1 MSKCIKLAVFIFF
14 AAFVFGFTY
23 NNSIAAM
30 VTPQDYIDTL
40 NKLGKSN
47 PEMLKTKERFIELPA
62 EKKQRFMKY
71 MTDPVV
77 LKEIL
82 QAMCSQSKKVELYGG
97 DIVVTNT
104 ETTEEIE
111 ASEYIEPKDFS
122 DVLTSFLIEE
132 AVAAPVV
139 KDYKVTHQQ
148 EVKVLGLNINSVYN
162 WVLYKSKNNKEVT
175 QIISG
180 GSYAHAAAPFYI
192 IDKITEE
199 RYIFRNKAH
208 NCVKY
213 KYAPFVT
220 PWTTTKVVHHD
231 IIGNAAGGSSYR
243 LWHS

>member
-1 MSKCIKLAVFIFF
+1 MSKCIKLAVFTFF
-14 AAFVFGFTY
+14 AAFFWGVTY
-23 NNSIAAM
+23 NNPTAAM
-30 VTPQDYIDTL
+30 VTPQDYIDSL
-40 NKLGKSN
+40 SKLGKSN
-47 PEMLKTKERFIELPA
+47 PEMLKTKERFIEFPA
-62 EKKQRFMKY
+62 EKKQKFMKY
-71 MTDPVV
+71 INDPVV
-77 LKEIL
+77 LEEIL
-82 QAMCSQSKKVELYGG
+82 QAMCSQSKKIELYGG

-104 ETTEEIE
+104 EIIEEIE
-111 ASEYIEPKDFS
+111 ASEYIETKSFS
-122 DVLTSFLIEE
+122 NVLSSFLMGE
-132 AVAAPVV
+132 AMAAPVV
-139 KDYKVTHQQ
+139 KDYKVTHHQ

-180 GSYAHAAAPFYI
+180 GSYAHAAAPLYI

-220 PWTTTKVVHHD
+220 PWTTAKVVHHD

>member
-1 MSKCIKLAVFIFF
+1 MSKCIKVAILFVF
-14 AAFVFGFTY
+14 ATFVFGFTY
-23 NNSIAAM
+23 NKSIAAM
-30 VTPQDYIDTL
+30 VTPQDYIDSL

-47 PEMLKTKERFIELPA
+47 PEVLKTKERFIKLSE

-71 MTDPVV
+71 ITDPVV
-77 LKEIL
+77 LEEIL
-82 QAMCSQSKKVELYGG
+82 QAMCSQNKKVELYGG

-104 ETTEEIE
+104 EIIEEIE
-111 ASEYIEPKDFS
+111 DSRYIEPKGFS
-122 DVLTSFLIEE
+122 DFLSSVLIGE
-132 AVAAPVV
+132 VMAAPVV
-139 KDYKVTHQQ
+139 KDYKVTHHR
-148 EVKVLGLNINSVYN
+148 EAKVLGLSINSVYN

-175 QIISG
+175 QIISA
-180 GSYAHAAAPFYI
+180 GSYAHAAPPLYI
-192 IDKITEE
+192 VEKITEE

-220 PWTTTKVVHHD
+220 PWVTTKVVHHD